1 MKIIFS
7 KSSNIL
13 IFIIAMTTFTS
24 CTSSKKMFQLKK
36 SEEFAL
42 QPVKVESVL
51 SKQEAAHLPACVQK
65 YLVYTG
71 AIGKSKTQN
80 VCIEFD
86 AEMYRKPGDKP
97 MKAHSVQ
104 YNFYGNYSRLFLMKA
119 SKMGIPFR
127 ALHIYKDYQAIFQV
141 KVAELFKVVNI
152 SGEELTKAETV
163 TLLNDMCVFSP
174 GSLVDKRLTWSEID
188 SLSTKVTLTNGK
200 YIVTAILYFNELGEL
215 INFMSDDRS
224 ALQDDG
230 TVKTFRWTTP
240 VSEYIEF
247 EGRKIPTVGKTI
259 WHYPEG
265 EFTYGV
271 FTLKSIKYN
280 LTN

>member
-1 MKIIFS
+1 MKRILS
-7 KSSNIL
+7 KTIKIL
-13 IFIIAMTTFTS
+13 LFTIAMITITS

-36 SEEFAL
+36 SEEFSS
-42 QPVKVESVL
+42 QPVKAESVL
-51 SKQEAAHLPACVQK
+51 SKQETAHLPACVQK
-65 YLVYTG
+65 YLDYTG
-71 AIGKSKTQN
+71 AIGKSNPQN

-97 MKAHSVQ
+97 MKSHSIQ

-127 ALHIYKDYQAIFQV
+127 ALHIYKNEQASFQV
-141 KVAELFKVVNI
+141 KVAELFKVVDMT
-152 SGEELTKAETV
+152 GEELTTAETV
-163 TLLNDMCVFSP
+163 TLLNDMCIFAP
-174 GSLVDKRLTWSEID
+174 GCLVDKRLAWSEID

-200 YIVTAILYFNELGEL
+200 YIVSAILYFNELGEL

-230 TVKTFRWTTP
+230 TVKKFRWTTP
-240 VSEYIEF
+240 VSNYKEF
-247 EGRKIPTVGKTI
+247 EGRKIPTEGKTI

-271 FTLKSIKYN
+271 FTLKSIRYN
-280 LTN
+280 VLK